1 MFIACY
7 GARFSF
13 GITYESGV
21 VFQRETGV
29 ILPSGFP
36 FSDRAFFLDFTLMFC
51 KRRL

>member
-36 FSDRAFFLDFTLMFC
+36 FSDRAHF
-51 KRRL
+51 